1 MSNESVSDIGV
12 SLNIPSQ
19 NSCILTVS
27 HITRFCRMA
36 DRSPSM
42 EKKPFPAT
50 FDGPCQRGASTGRLC
65 LTVSR
70 VGDKH
75 GKRC

>member
-12 SLNIPSQ
+12 SLKILSQ
-19 NSCILTVS
+19 NSGILTVS

-42 EKKPFPAT
+42 GKEAFPGDLLT
-50 FDGPCQRGASTGRLC
+50 GRVQRGTST
-65 LTVSR
+65 VDY
-70 VGDKH
+70 V
-75 GKRC
+75 